1 MMFFSYQLMEGCRK
15 RGDYPLLACKVSTEP
30 IAFSINLGECFRIGC
45 GAHHFYAVSIKGV
58 LSRWVSLYWVYTAS
72 AFIDLGGVELLRSD
86 GRSNREL
93 RAVRFY
99 PNYQEFAEGSV
110 LIELGK
116 TRVICSASIEERVP
130 HFLRGQGKG
139 WITAEYGMLPRS
151 TLSRISREQSMNGG
165 RTAEIR
171 RLIGRSLRSVTE
183 LEKLGERTITLDCD
197 VLQADGGTRGA
208 AITGA
213 YVAAYQALLGLV
225 RRQVITAM
233 PLRGSVAATSVGL
246 VNDEILLDLC
256 YEEDFRAQ
264 VDFNIVMSGAGDF
277 IELQGTGEERPF
289 SKPVMQEMLMAAEEG
304 INRLLVFQNEAIHN
318 L

>member
-1 MMFFSYQLMEGCRK
+1 M
-15 RGDYPLLACKVSTEP
+15 
-30 IAFSINLGECFRIGC
+30 
-45 GAHHFYAVSIKGV
+45 
-58 LSRWVSLYWVYTAS
+58 
-72 AFIDLGGVELLRSD
+72 LRSD
-86 GRSNREL
+86 GRSNRQL
-93 RAVRFY
+93 RSVRFY

-151 TLSRISREQSMNGG
+151 TLSRTSREQSTNGG
-165 RTAEIR
+165 RSTEIR
-171 RLIGRSLRSVTE
+171 RLIGRSLRSITQ

-213 YVAAYQALLGLV
+213 YLAAYQALLGLV
-225 RRQVITAM
+225 RRQVLGEV
-233 PLRGSVAATSVGL
+233 PLIGSVAATSVGL
-246 VNDEILLDLC
+246 VGDEILLDLC

-264 VDFNIVMSGAGDF
+264 VDFNVVMSDGGEF
-277 IELQGTGEERPF
+277 IEIQGTGEERPF
-289 SKPVMQEMLMAAEEG
+289 SKSAMQEMLIIAEEG
-304 INRLLVFQNEAIHN
+304 INTLLDLQKEVIGS